1 MSSDIEK
8 EPLSRQQKKSK
19 ETKARI
25 FHAAKTIL
33 QKQGYD
39 QLSIKNICD
48 EAGVSN
54 GSFYHHFK
62 TKDDLLS
69 YYIEEQ
75 PSINPDLLD
84 TPEDADEAKI
94 GIIHVYLN
102 YAQYCRELGVEFMSN
117 YYTPRNQALNPTIR
131 TERPYPILTVEN
143 YLRKAIDAGIIAPKI
158 SLDEI
163 CTDIRMLV
171 IGKYLNGVCIT
182 ERLILKVI
190 SAVRSGI
197 IWMAF
202 SDFTDI
208 PQRKMNFSYS
218 FADFLQH
225 IFSKKVSWIFM
236 SMAPF
241 RLICCYINLYIVVVS

>member
-1 MSSDIEK
+1 ME
-8 EPLSRQQKKSK
+8 ETTGLSKQQKKSM
-19 ETKARI
+19 ETKAKI
-25 FHAAKTIL
+25 FKAAKRIL
-33 QKQGYD
+33 QRSGYET
-39 QLSIKNICD
+39 LSIKNICE

-69 YYIEEQ
+69 YYIEDQ

-171 IGKYLNGVCIT
+171 IGNVFEWCLREGN
-182 ERLILKVI
+182 
-190 SAVRSGI
+190 
-197 IWMAF
+197 
-202 SDFTDI
+202 
-208 PQRKMNFSYS
+208 
-218 FADFLQH
+218 ADFEGN
-225 IFSKKVSWIFM
+225 M
-236 SMAPF
+236 S
-241 RLICCYINLYIVVVS
+241 RSLRRYLDSTLEEG